1 MEFTAELIPKSC
13 FLETDGRL
21 QREEAWESE
30 KITGLPEKNHKNICK
45 KFGLKKIFLCFAYCS
60 I

>member
-1 MEFTAELIPKSC
+1 MAFTAELIPESC

-21 QREEAWESE
+21 QRREVWESE
-30 KITGLPEKNHKNICK
+30 KITRLPEKSRKNICK
-45 KFGLKKIFLCFAYCS
+45 KFGLKKIFLCFAYYS